1 MPASLPLP
9 PYWTVI
15 FSSQRTDGDQ
25 GYAEMAERMMRL
37 ASVQPGFLGVESARD
52 ENGFGITVSYWDSVE
67 AIAAWRHHA
76 EHMVAQR
83 LGREVWYQAFS
94 LKVARVERA
103 HDFTNPRDDEPGPD

>member
-1 MPASLPLP
+1 MPASLPVP

-15 FSSQRTDGDQ
+15 FSSQRSPAEL

-83 LGREVWYQAFS
+83 FGCEAWYQVFS
-94 LKVARVERA
+94 LKVVRVERA
-103 HDFTNPRDDEPGPD
+103 NDFPNLTDDEPRPG